1 MTQLLLYI
9 FLQSHRIPISAIP
22 CLNYRRALEKEKA
35 NEAAKTTAATDATTS
50 PTAAGTSKVSENRE
64 IESVKNAAT
73 ESEGQ

>member
-1 MTQLLLYI
+1 
-9 FLQSHRIPISAIP
+9 
-22 CLNYRRALEKEKA
+22 LNYRRALEKEKA